1 MKMDNLRDLLIDN
14 IKDLHSAETQLTKAL
29 PKMAAS
35 ATHPDLRRAFDSH
48 LYQTQRHVERLEQAL
63 TLLNA
68 NGKPKKCKGMEGLID
83 EGKEVLDEK
92 MANDV
97 KDAALIGAAQK
108 VEHYEI
114 AGYGTAVTYAG
125 TVGATEVAQ
134 LLRQTL
140 EEEKQ
145 TDQQL
150 TMLAEMFVNEQ
161 AA

>member
-14 IKDLHSAETQLTKAL
+14 IKDLHSAETQLTTAL
-29 PKMAAS
+29 PKMAES
-35 ATHPDLRRAFDSH
+35 ATHPDLRRAFDAH

-63 TLLNA
+63 SLLNA
-68 NGKPKKCKGMEGLID
+68 NGKTKKCKGMEGLLD

-125 TVGATEVAQ
+125 TIGATDVAQ
-134 LLRQTL
+134 ILRQTL